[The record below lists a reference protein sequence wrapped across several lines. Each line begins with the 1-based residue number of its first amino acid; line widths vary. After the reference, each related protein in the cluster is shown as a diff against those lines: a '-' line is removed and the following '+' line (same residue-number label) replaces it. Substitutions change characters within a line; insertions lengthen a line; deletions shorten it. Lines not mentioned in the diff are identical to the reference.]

1 MKVVEERV
9 FRIPIEEIRAVLT
22 ARYDVD
28 LTGVEPYLDK
38 EGIAFTIRLEDVDSK
53 PPAATAATAMVV
65 ATRPRSR
72 RRRRKRNRI
81 KTRSWRVIAKITNS
95 KGLVANVYEPLVSA
109 IEGRGIPRSEQR
121 KIVRQLLIENGNS
134 PSPDS
139 VDYFLDNTLEYL
151 SGKAQRIEV
160 RT

>member
-9 FRIPIEEIRAVLT
+9 FRIPIEEIRAVLR
-22 ARYDVD
+22 ARYEVD

-38 EGIAFTIRLEDVDSK
+38 DSIAFTIRLEDVGSK
-53 PPAATAATAMVV
+53 PPATTAATATVV
-65 ATRPRSR
+65 ATRPHLR

-81 KTRSWRVIAKITNS
+81 KTRSWRVVAKITNS

-109 IEGRGIPRSEQR
+109 IEGRAIPRSEQR
-121 KIVRQLLIENGNS
+121 KIVRQLLIENDNS

-151 SGKAQRIEV
+151 SGKARQIEV

>member
-9 FRIPIEEIRAVLT
+9 FRIPIEEIRAVLR
-22 ARYDVD
+22 ARYEVD

-38 EGIAFTIRLEDVDSK
+38 DSIAFTIRLEDVDSK
-53 PPAATAATAMVV
+53 PPATTAATATVV
-65 ATRPRSR
+65 ATRPHLR

-81 KTRSWRVIAKITNS
+81 KTRSWRVVAKITNS

-109 IEGRGIPRSEQR
+109 IEGRAIPRSEQR
-121 KIVRQLLIENGNS
+121 KIVRQLLIENDNS

-151 SGKAQRIEV
+151 SGKARRIEV